1 MRPLFLVAGFFC
13 VGLGWVGLVT
23 PGMPGTVFFVA
34 ATWCFSRSNP
44 RMERWVLNLP
54 GVGQL
59 VDDYRSGLG
68 MPRRAKITAITC
80 IVLACGFSAGYA
92 IDPTWVRIVVALTGL
107 VGVWYVGIRIPTRE
121 HMMAAR
127 AGGADTEPSST
138 GPSGG
143 PR

>member
-1 MRPLFLVAGFFC
+1 MRSFFLVAGFLC

-44 RMERWVLNLP
+44 RLERWVLELP

-80 IVLACGFSAGYA
+80 IVVACSFSAGYA
-92 IDPTWVRIVVALTGL
+92 IEPTWVRIVVALTGL
-107 VGVWYVGIRIPTRE
+107 VGVWYVGRRIPTRE
-121 HMMAAR
+121 HMV
-127 AGGADTEPSST
+127 ADRDDDTAPTPSAT
-138 GPSGG
+138 GRSEG

>member
-1 MRPLFLVAGFFC
+1 MRPFFLVAGFLC

-44 RMERWVLNLP
+44 RLERWVLELP

-80 IVLACGFSAGYA
+80 IVVACSFSAGYA
-92 IDPTWVRIVVALTGL
+92 IEPTWVRIVVALTGL
-107 VGVWYVGIRIPTRE
+107 VGVWYVGWRIPTRE
-121 HMMAAR
+121 HMLAAR
-127 AGGADTEPSST
+127 AGESDPTPT
-138 GPSGG
+138 VSGRSEG

>member
-1 MRPLFLVAGFFC
+1 MRPLYLVVGFLC

-44 RMERWVLNLP
+44 RLERWVLELP

-59 VDDYRSGLG
+59 VGDYRSGLG

-80 IVLACGFSAGYA
+80 IVLACGYSAGYA
-92 IDPTWVRIVVALTGL
+92 IEPTWVRIVVAVTGL
-107 VGVWYVGIRIPTRE
+107 VGVWYVGLRVPTRE
-121 HMMAAR
+121 RMLTAP
-127 AGGADTEPSST
+127 AGESDPTPSVT
-138 GPSGG
+138 GRSEG